1 MMHNI
6 PQLLALLMALAGCA
20 SQPLPPSATLPS
32 GAVSGGGDPMRSAIL
47 SSAYVF
53 GSPGAATPQGTA
65 RAAMMVEYMAA
76 DYRWNPR
83 WGEFTPIVGGAVG
96 CQPRRTSAGLG
107 RRAGRVA
114 AGGGQRALR
123 RFPLHRGGRCGRGA
137 GCAAPEAFSAPDT
150 TLRQLA
156 ALPPL
161 PITRSATS
169 LAERELHRIDS
180 QSHFNSGGVGGAH
193 P

>member
-1 MMHNI
+1 
-6 PQLLALLMALAGCA
+6 
-20 SQPLPPSATLPS
+20 
-32 GAVSGGGDPMRSAIL
+32 
-47 SSAYVF
+47 
-53 GSPGAATPQGTA
+53 
-65 RAAMMVEYMAA
+65 MAA

-83 WGEFTPIVGGAVG
+83 WGEFTPIVGGQLDASRAELRQALAVVPG
-96 CQPRRTSAGLG
+96 ASPQAVVSGLYG
-107 RRAGRVA
+107 ASRSMA
-114 AGGGQRALR
+114 AGDAAGARAAL
-123 RFPLHRGGRCGRGA
+123 
-137 GCAAPEAFSAPDT
+137 APEAFSAPDT